1 MLTFGVLSKKKILK
15 LFSNNFINL
24 FFIYPMYASLI
35 AKTIPN
41 ATSKSSVSLKISHTL
56 IKSLRLYYLHV
67 YLAAITCKINNS
79 TCNTH
84 IKHILQYSFLIF
96 FLKLRYINF
105 RESTHKAGR
114 EAFPSTTC
122 TYRILSDK

>member
-15 LFSNNFINL
+15 LFSNNFINYFL
-24 FFIYPMYASLI
+24 FIHVCFSHSKDNTQCDFQILSFFKNLTYFN
-35 AKTIPN
+35 KIPQIIL
-41 ATSKSSVSLKISHTL
+41 SPCLFSSF
-56 IKSLRLYYLHV
+56 
-67 YLAAITCKINNS
+67 TCKINNS